1 MRRYLLSA
9 VSIILITAG
18 ILTGCNNPFDH
29 KDKSTRVT
37 LRAVNSTVLFSSSDK
52 MILCI
57 HDEQDHDR
65 NYSQYTTNR
74 SVTFDDVKPGKYMA
88 HFGANWT
95 VGERAIRI
103 EVREEKHTVVT
114 FEGYIKTYVTD
125 RGIDYPIYAMKAYVE

>member
-1 MRRYLLSA
+1 MRRFSYAVILLALSA
-9 VSIILITAG
+9 CFFLS
-18 ILTGCNNPFDH
+18 CKNPFDH
-29 KDKSTRVT
+29 KDQKTRVT
-37 LRAVNSTVLFSSSDK
+37 LRAINSTVLFSSADK

-88 HFGANWT
+88 HFGTNGV

-114 FEGYIKTYVTD
+114 FEGYIIGYGTD